1 MLIKIGLSE
10 LLCNCIRVLRGLSPQ
25 CASLS
30 SGFVTVLEVA
40 QRLVDS
46 GGEIAY
52 NY

>member
-1 MLIKIGLSE
+1 MGLCE
-10 LLCNCIRVLRGLSPQ
+10 VLGYCIRVLCGLSPQ